1 MQAKDIM
8 TSSITVVNKE
18 NDIFDIAQI
27 MKENDIGFVPVC
39 DKQKIIGIITDRDI
53 VVKALANKD
62 TKIYNYITKD
72 IVTCNIN
79 DSIDMILT
87 TMAENKV
94 KRLLVVDDKKVVGII
109 SLSDILNINYNN
121 QNKLK
126 SIECIWSI
134 NSNTQATKLEIDE
147 FYL

>member
-8 TSSITVVNKE
+8 TSSITVVNKD

-27 MKENDIGFVPVC
+27 MKENDIGFVPVS

>member
-8 TSSITVVNKE
+8 TSSITVVNKD

-27 MKENDIGFVPVC
+27 MKENDIGFVPVS

-94 KRLLVVDDKKVVGII
+94 KRLLVVDDKKIVGII

>member
-8 TSSITVVNKE
+8 TSSITVVNKD

-27 MKENDIGFVPVC
+27 MKENDIGFVPVS
-39 DKQKIIGIITDRDI
+39 DKQKIIGVITDRDI
-53 VVKALANKD
+53 VVKVLANKD

-79 DSIDMILT
+79 DSIDSILT

-109 SLSDILNINYNN
+109 SLSDVLNINYDNH
-121 QNKLK
+121 NKLK
-126 SIECIWSI
+126 SIQCIWSI
-134 NSNTQATKLEIDE
+134 NGNDQSNKLEIDK

>member
-8 TSSITVVNKE
+8 TSSITVVNKD

-27 MKENDIGFVPVC
+27 MKENDIGFVPVS

-126 SIECIWSI
+126 SIQCIWSI
-134 NSNTQATKLEIDE
+134 NSNNQATKLEIDE

>member
-8 TSSITVVNKE
+8 TSSITVVNKD

-27 MKENDIGFVPVC
+27 MKENDIGFVPVS

-134 NSNTQATKLEIDE
+134 NSNTLATKLEIDE